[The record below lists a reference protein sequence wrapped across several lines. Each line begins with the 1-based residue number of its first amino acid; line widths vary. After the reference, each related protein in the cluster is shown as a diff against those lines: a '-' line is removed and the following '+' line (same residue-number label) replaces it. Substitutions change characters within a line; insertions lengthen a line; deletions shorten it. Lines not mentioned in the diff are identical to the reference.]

1 MKKNLILA
9 TIKILQKIQKF
20 RIKILKNG
28 MFKLILLI
36 TTNYFQTNLKKQ
48 KKMSIAYKKVI
59 KIFLQNKKKKKL
71 LNLKIKKRVNFIS
84 LNKKV
89 QKV

>member
-1 MKKNLILA
+1 MKKNLIHA

-48 KKMSIAYKKVI
+48 KKMSIAYKK
-59 KIFLQNKKKKKL
+59 KKKL

>member
-28 MFKLILLI
+28 MFK
-36 TTNYFQTNLKKQ
+36 
-48 KKMSIAYKKVI
+48 
-59 KIFLQNKKKKKL
+59 
-71 LNLKIKKRVNFIS
+71 
-84 LNKKV
+84 
-89 QKV
+89 